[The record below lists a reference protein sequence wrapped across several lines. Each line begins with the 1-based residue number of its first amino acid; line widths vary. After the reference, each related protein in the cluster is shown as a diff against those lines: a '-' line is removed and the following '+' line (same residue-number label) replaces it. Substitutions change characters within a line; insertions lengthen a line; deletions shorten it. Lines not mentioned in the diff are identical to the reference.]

1 MCQNRDKYALKHEI
15 NMCKIEINMRQN
27 IRDNYVPNTRD
38 KYVPKHEINMCQNR
52 DKYVPNMRDKY
63 VP

>member
-1 MCQNRDKYALKHEI
+1 MRDI
-15 NMCKIEINMRQN
+15 
-27 IRDNYVPNTRD
+27 YVPNTRD

-52 DKYVPNMRDKY
+52 DKYVPNRDKY